1 METWLRCVAGEI
13 ELRKDSRYLQRLTT
27 LADTKGCRTGKVVIR
42 RYQRKLRLAVRIP
55 PNAKL
60 SSMWRGKERATLHSV
75 LPTSLLWLR
84 RRRLVDELTDGFKV
98 MLVLLAMHLW
108 MGRHQHIATR
118 IHHQHNVPRAAL
130 MSGREAPKSVGCC
143 L

>member
-1 METWLRCVAGEI
+1 MMFLRAPSVIHFPQRRTAVPLSAHSFLVSGQC
-13 ELRKDSRYLQRLTT
+13 RKDAEQGR
-27 LADTKGCRTGKVVIR
+27 
-42 RYQRKLRLAVRIP
+42 
-55 PNAKL
+55 L
-60 SSMWRGKERATLHSV
+60 SSAAIGVNSGSPSGFLLTRNWCRKERATLHSV

-84 RRRLVDELTDGFKV
+84 RRQLVDELTDGFKV

-118 IHHQHNVPRAAL
+118 IHHQHNVPGAAL